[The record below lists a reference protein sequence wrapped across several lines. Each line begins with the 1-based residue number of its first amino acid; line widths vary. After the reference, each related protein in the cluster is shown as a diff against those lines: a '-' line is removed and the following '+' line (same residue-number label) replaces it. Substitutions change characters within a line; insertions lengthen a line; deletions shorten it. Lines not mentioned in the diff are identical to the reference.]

1 MSDHVIALTFWMAYR
16 GKQLLW

>member
-1 MSDHVIALTFWMAYR
+1 MSDHVTALTFWMAYR